1 MYPINVLRSLVLL
14 VLLTGA
20 YEAMSQWRVSVL
32 EAGTSTAVPY
42 AHVLVQPGDGSASSV
57 HITGPDGRV
66 DLPALTAAQQ
76 SGARIRVSYMGYVT
90 YQAPLEAPGEQVI
103 KLVRSSVGLNE
114 MVVTGQYAPGSP
126 ERAVHKVRVL
136 DADHIQRMAANTL
149 GDALRNELN
158 IRLAQDNILGTSI
171 SMQGLGGENVKVL
184 IDGIPVVGRQDGNID
199 LGQIDLTGVERIE
212 VVEGPLSVNY
222 GTNALAGTINLITR
236 KGTAD
241 STTTLRGSIYTEHI
255 GRLNTTLSAS
265 RSWGRDRI
273 TFSAGRNFFAGWD
286 PARPGLPDLAP
297 HVADSTRHQ
306 QWKPREQF
314 FGRLNYQRMIGAWTL
329 GYKGEVM
336 HDRIVA
342 RGMPRAPYHETA
354 FDEQFLT
361 LRLDNALFAEGRVG
375 DRYRVNVLGA
385 YNTYERRRNT
395 WFRDLTTLDEQ
406 LAPLEG
412 TQDTSRFSLLNLRGT
427 FARPQ
432 GDGRIGY
439 ELGFDINAETGA
451 GERISEGRRSIA
463 DHAVF
468 GSMEIAAHERVT
480 VRPGLRYAYNTRY
493 DAPLIPSVNVRWR
506 LSPHITLRS
515 SYARGFRAPSL
526 KELHFLFVD
535 INHDIVGN
543 PSLRAETAH
552 HASLALSYRH
562 VKDRTVYTSEF
573 NAAYNSINDLI
584 SLAQLQGTRFTYVN
598 VGRFR
603 SAVGSAGAGW
613 DNGHWVVSVGASIT
627 GRYDTLAS
635 SLGEPWVMT
644 PEVRGSITR
653 RWMSKGWTASLF
665 WKYQGELANYAVV
678 DAVTVQRQFIAPYH
692 LADMTIT
699 KRIWKDRIALSAGCK
714 DLFNVRNLQA
724 TMAEGV
730 HANGDGAL
738 PMTTGRTAFVRVE
751 LAIDRHARNA
761 KK

>member
-1 MYPINVLRSLVLL
+1 MHLNHVLRSLALMVLL
-14 VLLTGA
+14 SGVGKVLA
-20 YEAMSQWRVSVL
+20 QWRVSVVD
-32 EAGTSTAVPY
+32 ASTSTAVPY
-42 AHVLVQPGDGSASSV
+42 AHVLVQASDGSTTSV
-57 HITGPDGRV
+57 HITGPDGWV
-66 DLPALTAAQQ
+66 DLPVLPSAKAP
-76 SGARIRVSYMGYVT
+76 GARIRVSYMGYIT
-90 YQAPLEAPGEQVI
+90 LQAPLDAPGEKVV
-103 KLVRSSVGLNE
+103 KLVRSNVGLNE
-114 MVVTGQYAPGSP
+114 VVVTGQYAPGSP

-136 DADHIQRMAANTL
+136 DAERIRLMAANTL

-236 KGTAD
+236 KGTTD
-241 STTTLRGSIYTEHI
+241 TTTTLRGSVYTEHI

-265 RSWGRDRI
+265 GSWGRDRL
-273 TFSAGRNFFAGWD
+273 TLSAGRNFFAGWD
-286 PARPGLPDLAP
+286 PARPGLPDLSP
-297 HVADSTRHQ
+297 HLADSTRYQ

-314 FGRLNYQRMIGAWTL
+314 FGRLNYQRMFGVWTL

-336 HDRIVA
+336 HDRIVS
-342 RGMPRAPYHETA
+342 RGMPRAPYYETA

-361 LRLDNALFAEGRVG
+361 VRLDNAVFLEGRLWE
-375 DRYRVNVLGA
+375 RYRVNVLGA

-427 FARPQ
+427 FAQPQ
-432 GDGRIGY
+432 GDRRIGY
-439 ELGFDINAETGA
+439 EVGFDSNAETGA

-463 DHAVF
+463 DHAIF
-468 GSMEIAAHERVT
+468 GSMEVAAHDRVT

-493 DAPLIPSVNVRWR
+493 EAPLIPSVNVRWR
-506 LSPHITLRS
+506 LSPTITLRS

-543 PSLRAETAH
+543 PSLKAESAH
-552 HASLALSYRH
+552 HGSMAISYRH

-573 NAAYNSINDLI
+573 NAAYNAVDDLI

-603 SAVGSAGAGW
+603 SALGSAGAGW
-613 DNGHWVVSVGASIT
+613 DNGHWVVSVGASVT

-635 SLGEPWVMT
+635 SLGEPWIVT
-644 PEVRGSITR
+644 PEVRGSLTR
-653 RWMSKGWTASLF
+653 RWMAKGWTASLF

-724 TMAEGV
+724 TLAEGV

-751 LAIDRHARNA
+751 LEIDRQARYAN
-761 KK
+761 K